1 MKKTIVIESLDHMEK
16 LARHIASYV
25 KPGFLIGLEGDLGA
39 GKTTFTQFLG
49 RAIGISE
56 RINSPTFTILK
67 VYEHRLPL
75 YHIDAYR
82 LTDEFSDY
90 DIEEYFESDGVC
102 VVEWYKNIVSVMP
115 KERLNIHIKWEDIEK
130 RIVSLEGSGYY
141 ETLIKTFSD

>member
-1 MKKTIVIESLDHMEK
+1 MEKTISITSLDHMEK
-16 LARHIASYV
+16 LAHHIASYV

-49 RAIGISE
+49 RALGIKE

-67 VYEHRLPL
+67 IYDHDLPL

-82 LTDEFSDY
+82 LTDDFSDY
-90 DIEEYFESDGVC
+90 DLEEYFESNGVC
-102 VVEWYKNIVSVMP
+102 VVEWYKNILSVMP
-115 KERLNIHIKWEDIEK
+115 NNKLSIHIKWEDNEK
-130 RIVSLEGSGYY
+130 RLVILEGSGYY

>member
-16 LARHIASYV
+16 LARHIASYA

-49 RAIGISE
+49 RAIGINE

-82 LTDEFSDY
+82 LTDDFSDY

-102 VVEWYKNIVSVMP
+102 VVEWYKNILSVMP
-115 KERLNIHIKWEDIEK
+115 KERLNIHIKWEDNEK